1 MTAPRFPVSGLIIQS
16 AGPDLQPGR
25 LEVSSLKQ
33 LWNGHR
39 CVTAMCALTYLL
51 LPLNTA
57 MYGVLDTPPSLI
69 QRAKVIVSES
79 LLGLSID
86 QSLDTNPIQ

>member
-1 MTAPRFPVSGLIIQS
+1 M
-16 AGPDLQPGR
+16 AGIRDTMDDSFTVGKSPDLQVSG

-33 LWNGHR
+33 LWNGQAVALMAILLTCYHE
-39 CVTAMCALTYLL
+39 CCNSAMH
-51 LPLNTA
+51 
-57 MYGVLDTPPSLI
+57 GVLDTPPSLI
-69 QRAKVIVSES
+69 QRATVIVSES